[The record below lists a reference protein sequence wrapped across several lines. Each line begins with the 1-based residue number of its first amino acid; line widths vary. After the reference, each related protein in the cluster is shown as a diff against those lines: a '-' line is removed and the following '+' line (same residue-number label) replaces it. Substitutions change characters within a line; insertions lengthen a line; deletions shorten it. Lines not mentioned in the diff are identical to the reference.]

1 MGYCVGV
8 ALLLVTNI
16 FATKPTWQIKPDIV
30 VCSDSRVSNL
40 RIDKAT
46 EFWKTLNHDFGTVTR
61 ASRDNMAC
69 VTGEP
74 DYGTI
79 MIDIPSQNFDFSSH
93 LGTTKTWWRTDTGEI
108 FKAKIEIKIG
118 WENKP
123 RVLEHELGHALG
135 YKDNNTTG
143 HLMNHEW
150 ARGGY
155 KKKGL
160 QREQAD

>member
-40 RIDKAT
+40 RIDRAT
-46 EFWKTLNHDFGTVTR
+46 EFWKALNHDFGTVTR
-61 ASRDNMAC
+61 VSRDNMAC

>member
-8 ALLLVTNI
+8 AFLLVTNL
-16 FATKPTWQIKPDIV
+16 FATKPTWDMKPDII

-40 RIDKAT
+40 RIDRAT
-46 EFWKTLNHDFGTVTR
+46 EFWKALNHDFGTVTR
-61 ASRDNMAC
+61 VSRDNMAC

>member
-61 ASRDNMAC
+61 VSRDNMAC

-135 YKDNNTTG
+135 FKDNNTTG

>member
-1 MGYCVGV
+1 M
-8 ALLLVTNI
+8 
-16 FATKPTWQIKPDIV
+16 KPDII

-40 RIDKAT
+40 RIDRAT
-46 EFWKTLNHDFGTVTR
+46 EFWKALNHDFGTVTR
-61 ASRDNMAC
+61 VSRDNMAC

-93 LGTTKTWWRTDTGEI
+93 LGTTKTWWRTDTGDI

-160 QREQAD
+160 QRQQAD

>member
-8 ALLLVTNI
+8 AFLLVTNL
-16 FATKPTWQIKPDIV
+16 FATKPTWDIKPDII

-40 RIDKAT
+40 RIDRAT
-46 EFWKTLNHDFGTVTR
+46 EFWKALNHDFGTVTR
-61 ASRDNMAC
+61 VSRDNMAC

>member
-8 ALLLVTNI
+8 ALLLITNI

-30 VCSDSRVSNL
+30 ICSDSRVSNL
-40 RIDKAT
+40 RIDRAT
-46 EFWKTLNHDFGTVTR
+46 EFWKTLNHEFGTITK

-74 DYGTI
+74 QYGTI
-79 MIDIPSQNFDFSSH
+79 MIDIPSQNFDFTDH

-108 FKAKIEIKIG
+108 FKAKIEIKVG
-118 WENKP
+118 WENRP

-150 ARGGY
+150 VRGGY

-160 QREQAD
+160 QRE

>member
-1 MGYCVGV
+1 M
-8 ALLLVTNI
+8 
-16 FATKPTWQIKPDIV
+16 KPDII

-40 RIDKAT
+40 RIDRAT
-46 EFWKTLNHDFGTVTR
+46 EFWKALNHDFGTVTR
-61 ASRDNMAC
+61 VSRDNMAC

>member
-46 EFWKTLNHDFGTVTR
+46 EFWKALNHDFGTVTR
-61 ASRDNMAC
+61 VSRDNMAC

-135 YKDNNTTG
+135 FKDNNTTG

>member
-1 MGYCVGV
+1 M
-8 ALLLVTNI
+8 
-16 FATKPTWQIKPDIV
+16 KPDII

-40 RIDKAT
+40 RIDRAT
-46 EFWKTLNHDFGTVTR
+46 EFWKALNHDFGTVTR
-61 ASRDNMAC
+61 VSRDNMAC

-160 QREQAD
+160 QRQQAD

>member
-1 MGYCVGV
+1 MGHCVGV
-8 ALLLVTNI
+8 ALLLITNI

-30 VCSDSRVSNL
+30 ICSDSRVSNL
-40 RIDKAT
+40 RIDRAT
-46 EFWKTLNHDFGTVTR
+46 EFWKTLNHEFGTITK

-74 DYGTI
+74 QYGTI
-79 MIDIPSQNFDFSSH
+79 MIDIPSQNFDFSDH

-108 FKAKIEIKIG
+108 FKAKIEIKVG
-118 WENKP
+118 WENRP

-160 QREQAD
+160 QRE

>member
-1 MGYCVGV
+1 VGYCVGV
-8 ALLLVTNI
+8 ALLLATNI

-46 EFWKTLNHDFGTVTR
+46 EFWKALNHDFGTVTR
-61 ASRDNMAC
+61 VSRDNMAC

-135 YKDNNTTG
+135 FKDNNTTG

>member
-1 MGYCVGV
+1 VGYYVGV
-8 ALLLVTNI
+8 GLMLVTNT
-16 FATKPTWQIKPDIV
+16 FAVEPAWQIKPDIV
-30 VCSDSRVSNL
+30 ICSDSRVSNL
-40 RIDKAT
+40 RIERAT
-46 EFWKTLNHDFGTVTR
+46 EFWKTLNHQFGVVAR
-61 ASRDNMAC
+61 VSIDNMAC
-69 VTGEP
+69 VNGEP
-74 DYGTI
+74 QYGTI
-79 MIDIPSQNFDFSSH
+79 MIDIPSQNFDFSDH

-108 FKAKIEIKIG
+108 FKAKIEIKNG

-150 ARGGY
+150 TRGGY

-160 QREQAD
+160 QRQ

>member
-8 ALLLVTNI
+8 ALLLITNI

-30 VCSDSRVSNL
+30 ICSDSRVSNL
-40 RIDKAT
+40 RIDRAT
-46 EFWKTLNHDFGTVTR
+46 EFWKTLNHDFGVITK

-69 VTGEP
+69 VSGEP
-74 DYGTI
+74 QYGTI
-79 MIDIPSQNFDFSSH
+79 MIDIPSQNFDFSDH

-108 FKAKIEIKIG
+108 FKAKIEIKVG
-118 WENKP
+118 WENRP

-160 QREQAD
+160 QRE

>member
-46 EFWKTLNHDFGTVTR
+46 EFWKALNHNFGTVTR
-61 ASRDNMAC
+61 VSRDNMAC

-135 YKDNNTTG
+135 FKDNNTTG

>member
-8 ALLLVTNI
+8 AFLLVTNL
-16 FATKPTWQIKPDIV
+16 FATKPTWDIKPDII

-40 RIDKAT
+40 RIDRAT
-46 EFWKTLNHDFGTVTR
+46 DFWKALNHDFGTVTR
-61 ASRDNMAC
+61 VSRDNMAC